1 MTLKL
6 TDDKIAVIAPPKEPE
21 TTASGIIL
29 SEGSSAEQPWISG
42 AVVLVGPGRRNE
54 AGDRVAMDIAVG
66 DEIYFHR
73 HTGQRVEIDDTEY
86 IILRPGD
93 ILGTAE

>member
-6 TDDKIAVIAPPKEPE
+6 TDDKIAVIAEKLEE
-21 TTASGIIL
+21 KTDSGFYIP
-29 SEGSSAEQPWISG
+29 EGSSGEKPFISSP
-42 AVVLVGPGRRNE
+42 VVLVGPGRRNE
-54 AGDRVAMDIAVG
+54 AGDRVDMDIAVG